1 MVVGEGKKVVVVGA
15 GTMGCGIAAFFA
27 KGCCCVRV
35 IDSASEARAAA
46 KNRVAD
52 ILRGL
57 TRTGILTE
65 SEVESSLDRVQ
76 VAQNLQVVSESS
88 LVVESIPENLEWK
101 RALFAQLDRVAPPE
115 TVLATNTSSF
125 SPAAVGEGVAH
136 GERVLATHFYYPAE
150 LMPLVE
156 MVAAPSTAKWAM
168 DDTARFMT
176 ELGKSVVV
184 CRDSPGYIGSRI
196 QMAMILEAITIL
208 EEGAASAADID
219 NAVRM
224 SFGPRLAIMGPLET
238 VDRAG
243 LDIYL
248 KASETYYQAFGRD
261 TFRPPRLLVEKV
273 AHGELGA
280 KTGCGLHGVTGLSQA
295 NRYDQLASLLKHM
308 GLVTS
313 AGAGAATDGSSEPRT
328 PHDRLP

>member
-1 MVVGEGKKVVVVGA
+1 MKEVVIVGA

-27 KGCCCVRV
+27 KGGCRV
-35 IDSASEARAAA
+35 SVHDSARDARAAA
-46 KNRVAD
+46 KDHVAR

-57 TRTGILTE
+57 ARTGVLPE
-65 SEVESSLDRVQ
+65 SEVELSLERVHISED
-76 VAQNLQVVSESS
+76 LQGVPEAT
-88 LVVESIPENLEWK
+88 LVIESIPENLEWK

-125 SPAAVGEGVAH
+125 SPAAVSEGVAH
-136 GERVLATHFYYPAE
+136 PERVLAAHFYYPAE

-156 MVAAPSTAKWAM
+156 MVAGPRTAKWAL

-208 EEGAASAADID
+208 EEGTASATDID

-238 VDRAG
+238 VPG
-243 LDIYL
+243 
-248 KASETYYQAFGRD
+248 
-261 TFRPPRLLVEKV
+261 
-273 AHGELGA
+273 
-280 KTGCGLHGVTGLSQA
+280 
-295 NRYDQLASLLKHM
+295 
-308 GLVTS
+308 
-313 AGAGAATDGSSEPRT
+313 
-328 PHDRLP
+328 